1 MLNMPL
7 TFILTKLNEIKITGL
22 KHYARIKGL
31 QMWEKIPTPN
41 YSDIMCD
48 FHSLNYMIW
57 INFSWLWD
65 QVKYHICEKL
75 WIQINLHDACL
86 GLVNNRLTY
95 CISSHLANLSCF
107 GYRYFNRLA
116 WRNLYEPQTRQNWN
130 VFLNRR
136 KKKVKIASKYV

>member
-7 TFILTKLNEIKITGL
+7 TFILTKLNEIKITDL

-31 QMWEKIPTPN
+31 QMWEKFQHQIIQTLCM
-41 YSDIMCD
+41 I
-48 FHSLNYMIW
+48 FHSLDYMIW

-95 CISSHLANLSCF
+95 CISSHLPNLSCF
-107 GYRYFNRLA
+107 GYRYCNRLA
-116 WRNLYEPQTRQNWN
+116 WRNLYEPQTRQNWKC
-130 VFLNRR
+130 VF
-136 KKKVKIASKYV
+136 K